1 MHRTLFPFLLSLYS
15 CNSLALFSRQRIL
28 VLNLPDSL
36 VRLTGSLDTEIHLVA
51 TVREYQSLKEA
62 VPLLPVL
69 CFLRFKVRCYC
80 RFMYFCSIAL
90 RSWACS
96 FRHILVYA
104 PIRLISNPLASD

>member
-15 CNSLALFSRQRIL
+15 CNSLALFSRQIIP

-36 VRLTGSLDTEIHLVA
+36 VRLMRSLDTEIHLVA
-51 TVREYQSLKEA
+51 TICQYQSLKEA

-69 CFLRFKVRCYC
+69 CFLHFKVRRYC

-90 RSWACS
+90 RSWVCS
-96 FRHILVYA
+96 FRRILVYA
-104 PIRLISNPLASD
+104 PIHLISNPLASD